1 MARGFGRSENNLG
14 RMHQGNPTPLNGGKF
29 GPQIPS
35 QKSKPVHLSKFFRVK
50 QVAPFASK
58 EEGHTKKTESVF
70 APGDVQELSV
80 SDGGDSFEIV
90 PFKGKSPESLVAYIK
105 DYKENE
111 INDSKPCPTVL
122 LAALERTGVAI
133 DYVDSKTHIVTISQ
147 VLQNGH
153 KIHESLPPSEVLNF
167 LKDAADFYQ
176 DKYTPSPV
184 SVHKVEKKPT
194 ATRTAIAIEVP
205 NQEAEQTSVV
215 EDSSFEITP
224 FKDRYSENLPPY
236 IRTMDVD
243 KMDDSAPC
251 PPLLIEALKKTGVT
265 VLGFNKKDNTVAI
278 SQTLEN
284 GQTIHKELSPTMVL
298 TFLKSAVAI
307 HKDKYFLSP
316 HGGGKVFAKAHKAFT
331 TKVSGQEGRQT
342 QGAKEAVSKELDILP
357 SDELPVQ
364 SKAPVA
370 MSGATTPEV
379 QDEVTVTE
387 NPKASNPSLDM
398 GGYRTIQDKLH
409 RLREEMAKRHPH
421 SADID
426 VAPAPE
432 LAKKDTGPHTTPDLD
447 ALRELDAEIFPYVT
461 KPMTHRSS
469 SYVERLVVKNMQPNF
484 WPHDLKIALQEIG
497 AENIMPAHA
506 RLGAPLRFSLKNH
519 AGELVQLEMSP
530 TGVAEFLK
538 EILLTTEDFDYTKKT
553 PREEHPVEK
562 APVVPQE
569 SIDVPQKQDLP
580 ELEVESVVTQSK
592 VSPEVRRKH
601 FDRLLV
607 QLKEIDSQAHIDGDK
622 AVVSIDGK
630 EERLSIAEAMALIS
644 DHNDAKINAGSVEVQ
659 PIGIN
664 SEPVAPLSVEKSHHS
679 PKEQFSNGEGDIYE
693 WFKDGFGITAD
704 QLDSVP
710 GFKEL
715 KGWQRM
721 WILEGVKNLRN
732 DYVRRSIDDAYT
744 LDLENERARAHILGS
759 KQMGEM
765 WLAMREKLGEKNRLE
780 KRANEI
786 DAGIREVRIKS
797 PEALLRALV
806 EEVNTPIK
814 QTEHDDENFFTGR
827 SRAQEEYLMKL
838 FKESLMNEA
847 DEVPAD
853 VEFVD
858 TLVEENEVVPVDP
871 VQAEE
876 THHSKSLV
884 SPRHAS
890 TIEKGKE
897 TEELAQRFAK
907 EFGIS
912 AEELALVK
920 GFDGLTLPQQRMVYE
935 NLVQSTLGHVKEETL
950 SRYSEGEA
958 AKRAEAK
965 NPYGKLIGNAWAG
978 ICNVLTRDFNLIK
991 IEKEVVA
998 KFANGGLI
1006 THKTILEQ
1014 LVRGVPRT
1022 HFDEE
1027 TGELMVDLVH
1037 MEFDRENRAAEYEA
1051 VRKLND
1057 AAHQFAKIP
1066 LAWREDTLG
1075 VDGGKE
1081 NEWGV
1086 TKVLKE
1092 RFSDSR
1098 KNHLKYE
1105 ESEKAFAEARGL
1117 LEQTL
1122 REGGKGEKEI
1132 AQILLG
1138 VDSRVNQL
1146 QFIQTSPDA
1155 VAELGN
1161 ISDKNIYYET
1171 AKSLFSKS
1179 GLGYV
1184 ALGYVGRTMASGLLG
1199 WFAAPVVSSGIA
1211 ASKSWNKT
1219 AAELRERDRMARKGA
1234 VDMRED
1240 ALNIVSADSLIEKT
1254 RRLLESY
1261 HALEQEIVA
1270 QVADGVSPMELI
1282 AKEIALLKRIAARAD
1297 YIHDKQKLNK
1307 VNYGTRDQSIGKQV
1321 DLYELLGEATV
1332 IMENSIATKDSRL
1345 SDRLE
1350 RYLEFKETAIDTK
1363 RRSYRR
1369 AELGKQALIAGGF
1382 AVAGALIAEYFKSVP
1397 AAREALPQSAQQP
1410 ATRGLGAAPAT
1421 ESVTPPAAPVQEIAP
1436 KAMQSSPLV
1445 SPEVL
1450 SLKSYS
1456 IKFGDTLTK
1465 ILKEN
1470 LPEIKNIT
1478 NPADK
1483 ERALANLFESLTPD
1497 ELNAIGV
1504 RSGVADSIYAG
1515 DTIKLDKLG
1524 AILKTKGG
1532 IERLLRQ

>member
-58 EEGHTKKTESVF
+58 EEGHTRKTESVF
-70 APGDVQELSV
+70 TPGDVQELSV
-80 SDGGDSFEIV
+80 SEGGDSFEIV
-90 PFKGKSPESLVAYIK
+90 PFKGESPESLVAYIK
-105 DYKENE
+105 DYKESE
-111 INDSKPCPTVL
+111 IDDSKPCPVVL
-122 LAALERTGVAI
+122 LAALERTGIAI

-153 KIHESLPPSEVLNF
+153 KIHESLPPSEVLSF
-167 LKDAADFYQ
+167 LKDAVDFYQ

-184 SVHKVEKKPT
+184 SVDKEEKRPV
-194 ATRTAIAIEVP
+194 I
-205 NQEAEQTSVV
+205 
-215 EDSSFEITP
+215 
-224 FKDRYSENLPPY
+224 
-236 IRTMDVD
+236 
-243 KMDDSAPC
+243 
-251 PPLLIEALKKTGVT
+251 
-265 VLGFNKKDNTVAI
+265 
-278 SQTLEN
+278 
-284 GQTIHKELSPTMVL
+284 
-298 TFLKSAVAI
+298 
-307 HKDKYFLSP
+307 
-316 HGGGKVFAKAHKAFT
+316 AHKAHVQKVPLQEKKQMWGENDARLLNELERNKNDIDVSERVNPYNLHRA
-331 TKVSGQEGRQT
+331 TKV
-342 QGAKEAVSKELDILP
+342 AVSKELDTLP
-357 SDELPVQ
+357 SDEFLVQ
-364 SKAPVA
+364 SKASVA
-370 MSGATTPEV
+370 MSGATTRDV
-379 QDEVTVTE
+379 QDEVRVAET
-387 NPKASNPSLDM
+387 PKASNPSLDM

-409 RLREEMAKRHPH
+409 RLREEMKMRHPH
-421 SADID
+421 SVDID
-426 VAPAPE
+426 VVPAPE
-432 LAKKDTGPHTTPDLD
+432 LAKKDTGPLTTPDLD

-497 AENIMPAHA
+497 AENIKPAHA
-506 RLGAPLRFSLKNH
+506 RLGAPLKFSLKNH
-519 AGELVQLEMSP
+519 AGQLVQLEMSP

-553 PREEHPVEK
+553 PREEQSVEK
-562 APVVPQE
+562 APIVPQE
-569 SIDVPQKQDLP
+569 SIVVSQKQDLP
-580 ELEVESVVTQSK
+580 ELEVENVGTQSK

-607 QLKEIDSQAHIDGDK
+607 QLKEIDPTAYIDGDK

-644 DHNDAKINAGSVEVQ
+644 DHNDAKINAGSVEVE
-659 PIGIN
+659 PISIN
-664 SEPVAPLSVEKSHHS
+664 PEPVAPLSVEKSHHS

-704 QLDSVP
+704 QLDSIP
-710 GFKEL
+710 GFTGL

-721 WILEGVKNLRN
+721 RILEGVKDLRN
-732 DYVRRSIDDAYT
+732 AYVRRNIDTAYNS
-744 LDLENERARAHILGS
+744 DLENERARVRILGS

-765 WLAMREKLGEKNRLE
+765 WLAMRERLGEKNRLE

-786 DAGIREVRIKS
+786 DAAIREVVIAS

-806 EEVNTPIK
+806 EEVKAPAQ

-827 SRAQEEYLMKL
+827 SRAQEEYLMNL
-838 FKESLMNEA
+838 FKESLMDEA
-847 DEVPAD
+847 DEVSAD
-853 VEFVD
+853 VEFAD
-858 TLVEENEVVPVDP
+858 TLIEENEVVPVDP
-871 VQAEE
+871 IRVEGA
-876 THHSKSLV
+876 HHSKPLV
-884 SPRHAS
+884 SPRHSSA
-890 TIEKGKE
+890 IEKGKE
-897 TEELAQRFAK
+897 TEELAQRFSK

-912 AEELALVK
+912 MEELAQIE
-920 GFDGLTLPQQRMVYE
+920 GFEGLTLPQQRMVYE
-935 NLVQSTLGHVKEETL
+935 NLVQSTLGYVKEETL
-950 SRYSEGEA
+950 SRYSEAEA

-965 NPYGKLIGNAWAG
+965 SPYGKFVGNAWAG
-978 ICNVLTRDFNLIK
+978 IRSVLTKDFNLIK

-1022 HFDEE
+1022 HQDEE
-1027 TGELMVDLVH
+1027 TGELLVDLVH
-1037 MEFDRENRAAEYEA
+1037 MEFDRKNRPAEYEA

-1057 AAHQFAKIP
+1057 AAHKFAKIP

-1075 VDGGKE
+1075 VDGVKE

-1086 TKVLKE
+1086 TKMLKE

-1098 KNHLKYE
+1098 KNHLSYK
-1105 ESEKAFAEARGL
+1105 ESERAFAEARGI

-1122 REGGKGEKEI
+1122 REGGKNEKEI
-1132 AQILLG
+1132 ANILLG

-1184 ALGYVGRTMASGLLG
+1184 ALGYVGRTMATGLIG

-1234 VDMRED
+1234 VDMKED

-1261 HALEQEIVA
+1261 YKLEQEIDE
-1270 QVADGVSPMELI
+1270 QVADGISPVELI
-1282 AKEIALLKRIAARAD
+1282 SKSIALIKRIVARAD

-1321 DLYELLGEATV
+1321 DLYELLGEVTV
-1332 IMENSIATKDSRL
+1332 ITQNYDLPANERL
-1345 SDRLE
+1345 TARLD
-1350 RYLEFKETAIDTK
+1350 RYLEYKDKTIDTK

-1397 AAREALPQSAQQP
+1397 AAREALPQSTPQP

-1436 KAMQSSPLV
+1436 KAMPSSPLV

-1470 LPEIKNIT
+1470 LPEIKNIS
-1478 NPADK
+1478 NPVDK
-1483 ERALANLFESLTPD
+1483 ERALANLFKSLTPD

-1504 RSGVADSIYAG
+1504 RSGVVDSIYAG

-1524 AILKTKGG
+1524 AILKKKGG
-1532 IERLLRQ
+1532 IDKFLSL